1 MGAEQLI
8 TENIG
13 LWASAIKAKATQ
25 GRGSNKKR
33 ELYGIKKLRE
43 LILELAV
50 RGKLVPQDP
59 NDEPASVLLER
70 IAAEKQQLVKQM
82 MIKKPK
88 NLAEIVAG
96 ELPFTLPTGW
106 QWARLQDMTSYI
118 QRGMGPQYNEFGTV
132 RVVSQKCVQW
142 SGFDLEA
149 SRHVANESLGKYQEE
164 RFLQTGDLLWN
175 STGTGTVGR
184 IIELGEIP
192 AKTLVADSHVTVVRP
207 LEVLGGFLKA
217 YIAAPGI
224 QSRFE
229 PDHKSALVSG
239 STNQVELNT
248 SAVETLEVPVPP
260 KAEQHRIV
268 AKVDELMALCDQV
281 EQQTEISLDSHQR
294 LVDALLESLV
304 TAKAPSELSENWARL
319 SDNFDTLITT
329 DYAVEQ
335 LKKTILQF
343 AVMGK
348 LVPQDPT
355 DEPTGEMLERITAE
369 RKNKIRRGVP
379 ISVDMGNDIE
389 ICNIPESWEVY
400 STAELL
406 VKNAILD
413 LKDGNHGANH
423 PVKSDWTEDGLPFI
437 TAAQV
442 NDYKIDY
449 EGANKLSGEALT
461 RLRVGFSEP
470 NDVIYT
476 HKGSVGRTAIN
487 TKPCILSPQTTY
499 YRLNEKVL
507 FNKYLMYFFQSK
519 FFTDQV
525 DKVKKQTTR
534 DFVAITKQYL
544 FFILIPPIEEQ
555 RRIAT
560 KIDQLMAVCDQ
571 LKTRINRAQ
580 TTLLHLADT
589 VVYELIGEP
598 VKNIEG
604 SEINTKTMKIT
615 TVLSLNYEGFEDE
628 AIIAPVILELG
639 GSADAKD
646 VWSKTKLSLPEFYA
660 QLKIEIEAKYIIK
673 PTSADFEEV

>member
-1 MGAEQLI
+1 MGGEQLI
-8 TENIG
+8 IENID
-13 LWASAIKAKATQ
+13 LWTSAIKDKATQ
-25 GRGSNKKR
+25 GRGIGKKR

-50 RGKLVPQDP
+50 RGKLVPQDL
-59 NDEPASVLLER
+59 NDEPASVLLDR
-70 IAAEKQQLVKQM
+70 VTAEKQQLVKQM

-88 NLAEIVAG
+88 KLAEIVVG

-106 QWARLQDMTSYI
+106 KWARLQDMTSYI
-118 QRGMGPQYNEFGTV
+118 QRGMGPQYDEFGTV

-142 SGFDLEA
+142 SGFDSTS
-149 SRHVANESLGKYQEE
+149 SRYIANESLGKYQEE
-164 RFLQTGDLLWN
+164 RFLRTGDLLWN

-184 IIELGEIP
+184 IVELDEIP

-207 LEVLGGFLKA
+207 LEILGGFLRA

-229 PDHKSALVSG
+229 PDHKRALVSG

-248 SAVETLEVPVPP
+248 SAVETLEIPVPP
-260 KAEQHRIV
+260 IAEQRRIV
-268 AKVDELMALCDQV
+268 AKVDDLMALCDQA
-281 EQQTEISLDSHQR
+281 EQQTEITLDSHQR
-294 LVDALLESLV
+294 LVDAILDSLV
-304 TAKAPSELSENWARL
+304 TAKDPSDLSENWARL
-319 SDNFDTLITT
+319 SDNFDALITT

-335 LKKTILQF
+335 LKRTILQF

-348 LVPQDPT
+348 LVLQDST
-355 DEPTGEMLERITAE
+355 DKPASDMLEGIAAE
-369 RKNKIRRGVP
+369 RKIKIRRGVP
-379 ISVDMGNDIE
+379 TSVDMSSDIE
-389 ICNIPESWEVY
+389 TWSIPKSWGIY

-413 LKDGNHGANH
+413 LKDGNHGTNH
-423 PVKSDWTEDGLPFI
+423 PVKGDWTEDGLPFI

-449 EGANKLSGEALT
+449 QGAYKLSGPPLA

-487 TKPCILSPQTTY
+487 TKHCILSPQTTY
-499 YRLNEKVL
+499 YRLNEKV
-507 FNKYLMYFFQSK
+507 FCSKYLMYFLQSK

-534 DFVAITKQYL
+534 DFVPITKQYL
-544 FFILIPPIEEQ
+544 FFILVPPIEEQ

-560 KIDQLMAVCDQ
+560 KVDHLMAICRQ
-571 LKTRINRAQ
+571 LESRLNSAQ
-580 TTLLHLADT
+580 TSLLHLADT
-589 VVYELIGEP
+589 VVYELTGEP
-598 VKNIEG
+598 EKNIEG
-604 SEINTKTMKIT
+604 AEINTKAIKIT
-615 TVLSLNYEGFEDE
+615 TTLSLTHEEFDGD

-660 QLKIEIEAKYIIK
+660 QLKIEIEARYIIK
-673 PTSADFEEV
+673 PKSSDFEEV